1 MNIELGYE
9 QTSKIIK
16 DALYDDIK
24 EFETMIQRNFSYH
37 NGDDDT
43 AFAPLYS
50 WDGREENKKL
60 NKIIKS
66 FIKVYDYH
74 SEVKYERDA

>member
-1 MNIELGYE
+1 MNLELSLE
-9 QTSKIIK
+9 QKSQIIK

-24 EFETMIQRNFSYH
+24 EFEKMIQRNFSYH
-37 NGDDDT
+37 NGDE
-43 AFAPLYS
+43 ASFAPLYS

-66 FIKVYDYH
+66 FIRVYDYH

>member
-1 MNIELGYE
+1 MNIELSWE
-9 QTSKIIK
+9 QKSQIIK

-24 EFETMIQRNFSYH
+24 EFEKMILRNHVYH
-37 NGDDDT
+37 YGDEKS
-43 AFAPLYS
+43 FAPLYS
-50 WDGREENKKL
+50 WDYQEEDKKL

-74 SEVKYERDA
+74 SEVKCKRDD